1 MKTGL
6 FSNFTSN
13 DDKDKG
19 RSKSISSLK
28 SLKLK
33 TIKPNPNLNKVS
45 NLSRI
50 YAQDHSSLTKN
61 MIEAYSPSNSKIHEM
76 STVGKVLT
84 SKKSNPRMYISAKS
98 EIAVKKNIYKK
109 RSPIASSR
117 TKQKNADIPNICIE
131 ESLSTTINSS
141 IINGTAGFAKPTNN
155 QKHRFCRFLST
166 STLDK
171 LSKDQSIGSIESSGE
186 GFKTKVS
193 SLFERFKTIH
203 FEILG
208 KYKT

>member
-13 DDKDKG
+13 ENKEKG
-19 RSKSISSLK
+19 RSQSISSLK

-50 YAQDHSSLTKN
+50 YAQDLSSLTKN
-61 MIEAYSPSNSKIHEM
+61 MIEAYSPSNSKIHET
-76 STVGKVLT
+76 STVGKVLIT
-84 SKKSNPRMYISAKS
+84 KKSNPRMYISAKS
-98 EIAVKKNIYKK
+98 EMTVKKNVYKK
-109 RSPIASSR
+109 RSPVASSR
-117 TKQKNADIPNICIE
+117 TKHKNPEIPNICIE

-141 IINGTAGFAKPTNN
+141 ILNGTIGFAKPNST

-171 LSKDQSIGSIESSGE
+171 LSKDQSIGSIESPGDE
-186 GFKTKVS
+186 FKTKVA
-193 SLFERFKTIH
+193 SLFERFKSTH
-203 FEILG
+203 NEILG
-208 KYKT
+208 KYKA